1 MLSFF
6 DDNYVYFIQRHLSSG
21 SGMAFKGK
29 HSLFV
34 ILCRMTQV
42 RGNKFITSGS
52 EGLGAD
58 VLGISM

>member
-1 MLSFF
+1 MQKHS
-6 DDNYVYFIQRHLSSG
+6 SSG
-21 SGMAFKGK
+21 SGIGFKGK
-29 HSLFV
+29 HHLFL

-42 RGNKFITSGS
+42 RGSKFITSGS